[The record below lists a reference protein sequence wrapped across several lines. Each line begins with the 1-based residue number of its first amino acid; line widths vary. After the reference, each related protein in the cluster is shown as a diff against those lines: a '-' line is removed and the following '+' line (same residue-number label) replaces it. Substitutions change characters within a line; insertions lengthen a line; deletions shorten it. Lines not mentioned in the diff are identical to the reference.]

1 MLLFIGKP
9 VATCSQ
15 QAYSL
20 TLDELFR
27 LGTENS
33 LRLQASHMQEVV
45 AADKKKTAQTARLP
59 GISIGATTGYIGQS
73 TVFRQGLTQPVHP
86 DLPDWSHNYNV
97 EVTNPSIAEVK
108 YIIISNVPRWRNR
121 LQHSIRPVAKP
132 EVKLL
137 LLRQYMDLFSLY
149 KQKDVFARNVEEST
163 RRLED
168 IRRLKK
174 EGIVTRNDEFA

>member
-97 EVTNPSIAEVK
+97 EVTQPVYRGGKIHYNIKRASLEKQIAALNSASSKAEVK
-108 YIIISNVPRWRNR
+108 LAPAPSVYRTFSASTNKKMYLPVTWKSPPADLRIS
-121 LQHSIRPVAKP
+121 A
-132 EVKLL
+132 
-137 LLRQYMDLFSLY
+137 
-149 KQKDVFARNVEEST
+149 A
-163 RRLED
+163 
-168 IRRLKK
+168 
-174 EGIVTRNDEFA
+174 